1 VRHAFLVITLAL
13 TSLTANARDWTDA
26 DLAQDVTLSCEM
38 LSLSGTSLDRLVR
51 VGQVRRTPS
60 LRGGLVAEA
69 EYAGQ
74 SFQGRL
80 RVIDEGAYIS
90 LHAGVGGPVLAEL
103 VRPEFLANDD
113 IWISYEI
120 APGKSVKWLCSYRAS
135 TGKDR
140 LRLKELQTTLNL
152 LVQGL
157 DDISA
162 GLRSARMVPPLT
174 VPEACYRIG
183 IALMRGQKLADRSN
197 TTAVG
202 WRARATATE
211 LRDRI
216 AIEGVTLCQTAS
228 TSEAVREALDR
239 IYLQVATVRDA
250 VSPDASQ

>member
-1 VRHAFLVITLAL
+1 VRHFLFILTLAL
-13 TSLTANARDWTDA
+13 TPFAASARDWTDA
-26 DLAQDVTLSCEM
+26 DLVKDVTLSCEV
-38 LSLSGTSLDRLVR
+38 LSLTGTTLDRLVR
-51 VGQVRRTPS
+51 VSQVRRTPS
-60 LRGGLVAEA
+60 LRGGLVADA
-69 EYAGQ
+69 DYAGQ

-90 LHAGVGGPVLAEL
+90 LHAGADGPVLAEL

-113 IWISYEI
+113 IWVSHEI
-120 APGKSVKWLCSYRAS
+120 APGKSVKWLCSYRAA

-140 LRLKELQTTLNL
+140 LRLKELQSTLKL

-162 GLRSARMVPPLT
+162 GLRSARANSPLT
-174 VPEACYRIG
+174 VPEACYRVG
-183 IALMRGQKLADRSN
+183 IALMRAQKLADRSN

-228 TSEAVREALDR
+228 TSDAVRESLDR